1 MRRFDSFHVSS
12 CAQVVEWRALSHV
25 WQTDSSA
32 QVYHTYTYGCVWI
45 ERTNVERKK
54 RKENKPKQNTR
65 MHNNE
70 RVLTQLLHS
79 DIRYDMS
86 WKKTLAHLRTL
97 VYLLQ
102 LFILRATIRYRFISY
117 QLEFREWNH
126 DRLENCM
133 IQIFSTGYSDE
144 ITRFSILFEI
154 KLFDNY
160 IIYIY
165 KFLSN
170 SLVHF
175 CIDLISVKRID
186 FRIFEWKKKYYAFH
200 PRIYTYIVDKRNDRM
215 CVHRNLTLKS
225 RRLRS
230 FVYTI
235 KEGKIEKRN
244 EI

>member
-144 ITRFSILFEI
+144 ITRFSILLEI

-165 KFLSN
+165 KFFIKFFSSFLHRSYFEN
-170 SLVHF
+170 EINES
-175 CIDLISVKRID
+175 
-186 FRIFEWKKKYYAFH
+186 IFEFSNEKKNITLFIRGYT
-200 PRIYTYIVDKRNDRM
+200 RI
-215 CVHRNLTLKS
+215 
-225 RRLRS
+225 
-230 FVYTI
+230 
-235 KEGKIEKRN
+235 
-244 EI
+244 

>member
-1 MRRFDSFHVSS
+1 MYIFDPLGITSNMCATLRLVSRLIVRTSRRMTSTFARLANRFF
-12 CAQVVEWRALSHV
+12 CTGISH
-25 WQTDSSA
+25 D
-32 QVYHTYTYGCVWI
+32 TYGCVWI

-117 QLEFREWNH
+117 QVEFREWNH
-126 DRLENCM
+126 DRLEKCM

-144 ITRFSILFEI
+144 ITRFSILLEI

-165 KFLSN
+165 KFFIKFFSSFL
-170 SLVHF
+170 
-175 CIDLISVKRID
+175 
-186 FRIFEWKKKYYAFH
+186 
-200 PRIYTYIVDKRNDRM
+200 
-215 CVHRNLTLKS
+215 HRS
-225 RRLRS
+225 Y
-230 FVYTI
+230 F
-235 KEGKIEKRN
+235 G
-244 EI
+244 

>member
-1 MRRFDSFHVSS
+1 MYIFDPLGITSNMCATLRLVSRLIVRTSRRMTSTFARLANRFF
-12 CAQVVEWRALSHV
+12 CTGISH
-25 WQTDSSA
+25 D
-32 QVYHTYTYGCVWI
+32 TYGCVWI

-65 MHNNE
+65 MHNTNE
-70 RVLTQLLHS
+70 FWHS
-79 DIRYDMS
+79 FYTVTYDTICRE
-86 WKKTLAHLRTL
+86 KKTLAHLRTL

-144 ITRFSILFEI
+144 ITRFSILLEI

-165 KFLSN
+165 KFFIKFFSSFL
-170 SLVHF
+170 
-175 CIDLISVKRID
+175 
-186 FRIFEWKKKYYAFH
+186 
-200 PRIYTYIVDKRNDRM
+200 
-215 CVHRNLTLKS
+215 HRS
-225 RRLRS
+225 Y
-230 FVYTI
+230 F
-235 KEGKIEKRN
+235 G
-244 EI
+244 

>member
-1 MRRFDSFHVSS
+1 MYIFDPLGITSNMCATLRLVSRLIVRTSRRMTSTFARLANRFF
-12 CAQVVEWRALSHV
+12 CTGISHV
-25 WQTDSSA
+25 
-32 QVYHTYTYGCVWI
+32 YVWMCMG
-45 ERTNVERKK
+45 RTNQRWKKEKK
-54 RKENKPKQNTR
+54 RKQTKTNTR

-144 ITRFSILFEI
+144 ITRFSILLEI

-165 KFLSN
+165 
-170 SLVHF
+170 
-175 CIDLISVKRID
+175 I
-186 FRIFEWKKKYYAFH
+186 
-200 PRIYTYIVDKRNDRM
+200 
-215 CVHRNLTLKS
+215 
-225 RRLRS
+225 
-230 FVYTI
+230 
-235 KEGKIEKRN
+235 
-244 EI
+244 

>member
-144 ITRFSILFEI
+144 ITRFSILLEI

-165 KFLSN
+165 
-170 SLVHF
+170 
-175 CIDLISVKRID
+175 I
-186 FRIFEWKKKYYAFH
+186 
-200 PRIYTYIVDKRNDRM
+200 
-215 CVHRNLTLKS
+215 
-225 RRLRS
+225 
-230 FVYTI
+230 
-235 KEGKIEKRN
+235 
-244 EI
+244 

>member
-117 QLEFREWNH
+117 QVEFREWNH

-144 ITRFSILFEI
+144 ITRFSILLEI

-165 KFLSN
+165 KFFIKFFSSFLHRSYFEN
-170 SLVHF
+170 EINES
-175 CIDLISVKRID
+175 
-186 FRIFEWKKKYYAFH
+186 IFEFSNEKKNITLFI
-200 PRIYTYIVDKRNDRM
+200 RGYTRV
-215 CVHRNLTLKS
+215 
-225 RRLRS
+225 
-230 FVYTI
+230 
-235 KEGKIEKRN
+235 
-244 EI
+244 